1 VDETIVERERLA
13 TLLRELELAPLPS
26 HTNFVYV
33 PIENAQELYERLLRQ
48 GLVVRPFGDA
58 IRITVHTPEANER
71 LLAALEQRN
80 G

>member
-1 VDETIVERERLA
+1 MERERL
-13 TLLRELELAPLPS
+13 TSLLRELDLAPLPS

-33 PIENAQELYERLLRQ
+33 PIEGAQELYEQLLHQ
-48 GLVVRPFGDA
+48 GLVVRPFEDA